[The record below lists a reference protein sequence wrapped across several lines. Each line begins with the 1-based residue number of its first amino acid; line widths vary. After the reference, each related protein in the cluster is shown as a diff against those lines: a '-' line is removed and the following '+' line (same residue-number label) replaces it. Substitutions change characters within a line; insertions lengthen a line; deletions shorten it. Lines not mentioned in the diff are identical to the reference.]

1 MRTAQSAKWSC
12 LINKALGDFGETYA
26 AHRLRRNGYQIVDR
40 NLRYPPGEIDIVAR
54 EGDELVF
61 VEVKTRRAGSAHS
74 LPEDSI
80 TETRMEHLQ
89 GAIDAYFDS
98 GEPFVPYRIEVIA
111 VEVDRGGHV
120 SRFDIIKDIGLR

>member
-1 MRTAQSAKWSC
+1 VKWSC

-26 AHRLRRNGYQIVDR
+26 AHRLAHSGYQIVDR
-40 NLRYPPGEIDIVAR
+40 NLRYPAGEIDILAR

-80 TETRMEHLQ
+80 TDARMEHLQ
-89 GAIDAYFDS
+89 SAIDAYFDS
-98 GEPFVPYRIEVIA
+98 GEPPAPYRIEVIA
-111 VEVDRGGHV
+111 VEVDRGGRV
-120 SRFDIIKDIGLR
+120 SRFDIIKDIGFR